1 MMGRKVKDV
10 MTSQVICARPST
22 PYKELV
28 RLLAERHVSAVPVV
42 DDERHVLGV
51 VSEADLLLRYA
62 QPADTFQRFLLA
74 SRRQRLERLKA
85 RGATATEL
93 MTWPV
98 VTIGPDAD
106 VAEAARLLRRH
117 LIRRMPVVDSA
128 GRLVGMISHS
138 DVLKIFLRADEEIRR
153 EIVDQL
159 ILGGQLPGHERIQ
172 VSVRDGVVLLEG
184 VCERRTQIPLLA
196 RAVGGVEGV
205 VRVENRLG
213 FAVDD
218 ASSMPYTLSRPLP

>member
-1 MMGRKVKDV
+1 
-10 MTSQVICARPST
+10 
-22 PYKELV
+22 
-28 RLLAERHVSAVPVV
+28 
-42 DDERHVLGV
+42 
-51 VSEADLLLRYA
+51 
-62 QPADTFQRFLLA
+62 
-74 SRRQRLERLKA
+74 
-85 RGATATEL
+85 

-128 GRLVGMISHS
+128 GRLVGMIGHS

-153 EIVDQL
+153 EIVDKL

-184 VCERRTQIPLLA
+184 VCERRTLIPVLA
-196 RAVGGVEGV
+196 RAVAGVEGV

-218 ASSMPYTLSRPLP
+218 ASSMPYTFSRPLP

>member
-1 MMGRKVKDV
+1 
-10 MTSQVICARPST
+10 
-22 PYKELV
+22 
-28 RLLAERHVSAVPVV
+28 
-42 DDERHVLGV
+42 
-51 VSEADLLLRYA
+51 
-62 QPADTFQRFLLA
+62 
-74 SRRQRLERLKA
+74 
-85 RGATATEL
+85 

-117 LIRRMPVVDSA
+117 LIRRLPVVDSA
-128 GRLVGMISHS
+128 GRLVGIISHS

-184 VCERRTQIPLLA
+184 VCGGARKSPAWHGPSRASRVSCGSRTGSASPWTMRRPCPT
-196 RAVGGVEGV
+196 R
-205 VRVENRLG
+205 
-213 FAVDD
+213 
-218 ASSMPYTLSRPLP
+218 